1 MKDPL
6 LIVKGQ
12 RDAETLFER
21 SGAIFQKL
29 TYFYGIFL
37 NYLNIRHDIIN
48 IQHIS
53 ALSNVFK
60 LLSLM
65 KE

>member
-29 TYFYGIFL
+29 TNFYGIFL

-65 KE
+65 KK